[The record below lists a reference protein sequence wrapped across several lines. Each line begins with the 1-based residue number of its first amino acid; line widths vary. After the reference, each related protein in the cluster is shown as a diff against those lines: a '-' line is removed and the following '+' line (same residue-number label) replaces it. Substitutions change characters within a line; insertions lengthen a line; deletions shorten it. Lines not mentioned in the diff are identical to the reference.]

1 MTVPTLQDLAA
12 AQRAAVGGALIQ
24 LRSDLA
30 AFAITGRDRASW
42 LNGLVTC
49 DLASLAPGGGAY
61 GLAVGKTG
69 RISAELW
76 ILAGSDRLL
85 VGLDRGRAEA
95 IREHLERH
103 LIMEDAEIGPP
114 LDRGFVF
121 AHGPLAAEL
130 VDAARA
136 LGADA
141 AQVDWTGRRDAAVI
155 LAPEGRLD
163 AVKAGLLARAG
174 DRGAEASAEG
184 WEALRIAW
192 GLPRAGVDFDDQT
205 MPQEASLEKVAVSFT
220 KGCYL
225 GQEAVFMLEKRG
237 HPKKKLM
244 RLAVEGDASLPEG
257 AEIALPEGSDA
268 IGVVTSATARP
279 EGGGLLAL
287 GYVKYK
293 HAAADTALVVG
304 GRPAHVLG
312 PAADMA
318 PAPAPGA
325 GQLASPAIEERGE
338 DRGGS
343 SS

>member
-1 MTVPTLQDLAA
+1 MTVPTSQER
-12 AQRAAVGGALIQ
+12 RAAGEGALIQ
-24 LRSDLA
+24 PRADLA

-49 DLASLAPGGGAY
+49 NLADLAPGGGAY

-76 ILAGSDRLL
+76 ILAGADRLM
-85 VGLDRGRAEA
+85 VGLEGGRAPA
-95 IREHLERH
+95 IREHLDRH
-103 LIMEDAEIGPP
+103 LIMEDAEVGPL
-114 LDRGFVF
+114 LDRGFLF
-121 AHGPLAAEL
+121 AHGPLAAEI
-130 VDAARA
+130 VEAARA

-141 AQVDWTGRRDAAVI
+141 ATIDWTGRGDAAVI

-163 AVKAGLLARAG
+163 EVRVALLGRAG

-184 WEALRIAW
+184 WEAMRIAW

-244 RLAVEGDASLPEG
+244 RLAVEGDAALPPG
-257 AEIALPEGSDA
+257 AEIALPDGGEAVGA
-268 IGVVTSATARP
+268 VTSATARP

-293 HAAADTALVVG
+293 HAAAETALAVG
-304 GRPAHVLG
+304 GRSARVLG
-312 PAADMA
+312 PAAD
-318 PAPAPGA
+318 PARPP
-325 GQLASPAIEERGE
+325 
-338 DRGGS
+338 S
-343 SS
+343 S